1 MEINQARQLVQQAVY
16 EALKNL
22 DEITISPEQVQQMVE
37 IPKNSQL
44 GDFAFPTFRLA
55 KQLHQAPVKIAQN
68 LAKEVDSS
76 QFAQVCAQ
84 GPYVN
89 FFLQRKDIAATTIE
103 EVIKQKNNFGNS
115 TVGANSVVTIDMSSP
130 NIAKPMSM
138 GHLRSTVIGNSIALI
153 LDKLN
158 YHPVKI
164 NHLGDWGTQFGK
176 LMVAY
181 KKWGSEADVKKD
193 PITNLQ
199 KYYVQFHKLD
209 KEHPELDEEA
219 REWFKK
225 LENGDEE
232 ATQLWQWFRS
242 ESLKSFMK
250 VYDELGIKFDS
261 YNGEAFYNDKMDEIL
276 DLLEHKGLLQESK
289 GAEIVDLG
297 SDLPPALI
305 KKSDGATLYI
315 TRDLAAALYRKR
327 TYHFKKS
334 LYVVGSEQSIHFE
347 QLKAVLAKMG
357 FTWAQDIE
365 HIKFGLITANG
376 KKLSTR
382 EGRVILL
389 ENVLHDS
396 VQLAQEQIAEKNPT
410 LANKD
415 QVAHAVGVGAVIFHD
430 LKNNRTDNFDFNLEE
445 VVRFEGET
453 GPYVQYTH
461 ARAMSILRKA
471 GPQAQDEAAVFDSD
485 VDDVTWEIL
494 KQLANFPETVQ
505 QAAQLREPSVIAKYA
520 LRLAKSFNHYY
531 AQTKV
536 LVDDDQLAARLN
548 LVQAVAIVL
557 KEALRLLGVQAP
569 DEM

>member
-1 MEINQARQLVQQAVY
+1 MKINQARQLVQQAVY

-199 KYYVQFHKLD
+199 KYYVKFHKLD

-250 VYDELGIKFDS
+250 VYDELEIKFDS

-396 VQLAQEQIAEKNPT
+396 VQLAQEQIEEKNPT
-410 LANKD
+410 LTNKE

-471 GPQAQDEAAVFDSD
+471 APQAQNEAAVFDTD
-485 VDDVTWEIL
+485 VDDVTWDIL
-494 KQLANFPETVQ
+494 KHLANFPETVQ

-520 LRLAKSFNHYY
+520 LHLAKSFNHYY

>member
-1 MEINQARQLVQQAVY
+1 MEINQAQQLVQQAVY

-199 KYYVQFHKLD
+199 KYYVKFHKLD

-410 LANKD
+410 LANKE

-471 GPQAQDEAAVFDSD
+471 APQAQDETAVFNTD

>member
-16 EALKNL
+16 EALKDI

-199 KYYVQFHKLD
+199 KYYVKFHKLD

-471 GPQAQDEAAVFDSD
+471 GPQVQDEAAVFDSD

-520 LRLAKSFNHYY
+520 LHLAKSFNHYY

>member
-199 KYYVQFHKLD
+199 KYYVKFHKLD

-396 VQLAQEQIAEKNPT
+396 VQLAQEQIEEKNPT
-410 LANKD
+410 LTNKE

-471 GPQAQDEAAVFDSD
+471 APQAQDEAAVFDSD

>member
-37 IPKNSQL
+37 RPKNSQL

-199 KYYVQFHKLD
+199 KYYVKFHKLD

-410 LANKD
+410 LANKE

-471 GPQAQDEAAVFDSD
+471 APQAQDEASVFDSD

-505 QAAQLREPSVIAKYA
+505 QAAQLREPSIIAKYA
-520 LRLAKSFNHYY
+520 LHLAKSFNHYY

>member
-37 IPKNSQL
+37 RPKNSQL

-199 KYYVQFHKLD
+199 KYYVKFHKLD

-396 VQLAQEQIAEKNPT
+396 VQLAQEQIEEKNPT
-410 LANKD
+410 LTNKE

-471 GPQAQDEAAVFDSD
+471 APQAQNEAAVFDTD
-485 VDDVTWEIL
+485 VDDVTWDIL
-494 KQLANFPETVQ
+494 KHLANFPETVQ

-520 LRLAKSFNHYY
+520 LHLAKSFNHYY